1 MVEKHQLGFHRRS
14 GIAHEGEVYMV
25 WWVLGRR
32 LSIVGGVCD
41 GGEGIDVLV
50 STVAIE
56 PDLDPMALARWRA
69 HALKLAWRDLQA
81 APEVTDGE

>member
-1 MVEKHQLGFHRRS
+1 VIEKHQLGFHRRS

-41 GGEGIDVLV
+41 GGEGIDVLA
-50 STVAIE
+50 SIVATE
-56 PDLDPMALARWRA
+56 PALSASMLVRWRA
-69 HALKLAWRDLQA
+69 NALGLAWRGIQA
-81 APEVTDGE
+81 APEVTSD

>member
-1 MVEKHQLGFHRRS
+1 VIEKHQLGFHRRS

-41 GGEGIDVLV
+41 GGEGIDVLA
-50 STVAIE
+50 SIVAIE
-56 PDLDPMALARWRA
+56 PELSASTLARHRA
-69 HALKLAWRDLQA
+69 GLLELAWRGLQA
-81 APEVTDGE
+81 APEVPSD